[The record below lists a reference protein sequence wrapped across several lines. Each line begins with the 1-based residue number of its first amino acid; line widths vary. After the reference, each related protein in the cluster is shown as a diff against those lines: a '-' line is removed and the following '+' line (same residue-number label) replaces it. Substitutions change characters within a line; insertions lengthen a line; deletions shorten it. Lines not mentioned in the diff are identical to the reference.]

1 MWALLKRW
9 LIDPEFSRKR
19 EFLQRVSLFQ
29 DISRREFGAL
39 FQCLV
44 ARQYHGGEVLCREGD
59 IGRALFIL
67 EEGEVEIYRKRPDG
81 ESRKIA
87 TLKAGDYFGEISLID
102 EQPRTATVTAVGAVR
117 AYLLYKTEIDKLLR
131 VAPRI
136 AAAIMTHLAALLAVR
151 LRASMNRAPFALDS
165 TDGGRNPSPFSGE
178 GGRRPDEGPLT
189 PTLSR
194 KG

>member
-1 MWALLKRW
+1 MRSWLKRL
-9 LIDPEFSRKR
+9 LIDPEFNRKR
-19 EFLQRVSLFQ
+19 EFLQKVSLFQ

-44 ARQYHGGEVLCREGD
+44 VRQYHAGEVLCREGD

-67 EEGEVEIYRKRPDG
+67 EEGEVEIYRKGPSRAPQLSDHEG
-81 ESRKIA
+81 TLSLENKVWGDESRKIA
-87 TLKAGDYFGEISLID
+87 SLKSGDYFGEISLID
-102 EQPRTATVTAVGAVR
+102 EQPRTATVTAVGKVR

-131 VAPRI
+131 EAPRI

-165 TDGGRNPSPFSGE
+165 TDQVKI
-178 GGRRPDEGPLT
+178 
-189 PTLSR
+189 PTRLQ
-194 KG
+194 